1 MIGVPETCET
11 IAREDLAR
19 TGCCLLSNV
28 LSADRVREILTHL
41 QAGLARHTDDVCTS
55 HGTVYAARNVLEF
68 APEVASVRR
77 IPVLDSFLN
86 ESLGADFGL
95 VRGLFFDKPPGQSW
109 ALPWHKDLSIAV
121 AGPHAPQPEYSV
133 PRLKRGVWHCEPPL
147 DVLERMLTLRI
158 HLDDMTPTN
167 GPLEVL
173 LESHHTGKEL
183 RMESYS
189 PRTILGQAGDVFA
202 MRPLLVHRSGR
213 SHPDSLEH
221 RRILHLE
228 FAASADLPAGV
239 RWHTFLR

>member
-1 MIGVPETCET
+1 MITMPETCEN
-11 IAREDLAR
+11 IAREQLAR
-19 TGCCLLSNV
+19 TGCCLLSGV
-28 LSADRVREILTHL
+28 VSADSVREILVHL
-41 QAGLARHTDDVCTS
+41 QAGLSRHADDVCTS

-68 APEVASVRR
+68 APEVASAWR
-77 IPVLDSFLN
+77 IPLVEDFLR
-86 ESLGADFGL
+86 ESLGPDFGL

-121 AGPHAPQPEYSV
+121 AGPDALQPEYSV

-147 DVLERMLTLRI
+147 EVLERMLTLRV

-173 LESHHTGKEL
+173 VGSHRTGKEL
-183 RMESYS
+183 RMEGCPARS
-189 PRTILGQAGDVFA
+189 ILGNAGDVFA
-202 MRPLLVHRSGR
+202 MRPLLAHRSGR

-228 FAASADLPAGV
+228 FAASVDLPAGV